1 MPTDSLRQTMVQVR
15 AANAG
20 DRDALNDLLS
30 RYLPWIRKAVARQ
43 MGRKLRDLDTADE
56 VVQESLLDAFR
67 AISRFEDRTEHGFRR
82 WLARIV
88 LNNIRDNSRRRSREP
103 GAGSATAAPPSA
115 SSIAARDP
123 RPSQI
128 ASANELEQRFDG
140 ALSKLPPL
148 HREIV
153 QLRDRDGLD
162 DDAIAAKLGYKNA
175 DTVRA
180 LYNRARRSLRQRL
193 DDATRESGAV
203 GGADR

>member
-1 MPTDSLRQTMVQVR
+1 
-15 AANAG
+15 
-20 DRDALNDLLS
+20 
-30 RYLPWIRKAVARQ
+30 
-43 MGRKLRDLDTADE
+43 
-56 VVQESLLDAFR
+56 
-67 AISRFEDRTEHGFRR
+67 
-82 WLARIV
+82 
-88 LNNIRDNSRRRSREP
+88 
-103 GAGSATAAPPSA
+103 
-115 SSIAARDP
+115 
-123 RPSQI
+123 
-128 ASANELEQRFDG
+128 FDG